1 MKKAFLIIWIAVISI
16 ICCFV
21 LYRNN
26 ILKKGI
32 RDDTKLYYWKV
43 ITLSDFPEDKLL
55 LAEYMDKVNIS
66 ISQNE
71 VGWKPENAIVN
82 LIFDKH
88 KILYTPKRFNKELD
102 NNELKNTIEYITD
115 IKTYQQITQISEA
128 TSEYTNAMP
137 NRKWELIRI
146 FDAYVKFFE
155 KTKQY

>member
-21 LYRNN
+21 LYKNNLFQKEIRN
-26 ILKKGI
+26 
-32 RDDTKLYYWKV
+32 DAKLYYWKV
-43 ITLSDFPEDKLL
+43 ITLSDFPKDKLL
-55 LAEYMDKVNIS
+55 SSEYMDKINIL

-71 VGWKPENAIVN
+71 VGWKPEKAIVN

-102 NNELKNTIEYITD
+102 NDELKNTIEYITD
-115 IKTYQQITQISEA
+115 IQTYQQITQISEA

-137 NRKWELIRI
+137 NREWEPIRI

-155 KTKQY
+155 KTK